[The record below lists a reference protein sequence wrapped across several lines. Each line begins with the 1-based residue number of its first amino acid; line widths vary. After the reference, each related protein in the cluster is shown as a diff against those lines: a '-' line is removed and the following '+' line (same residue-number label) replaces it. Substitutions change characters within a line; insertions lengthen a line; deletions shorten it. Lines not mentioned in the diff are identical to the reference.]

1 MADKWVGSEGKIL
14 KKDAAA
20 RAVLRADREKDAGSR
35 RD

>member
-20 RAVLRADREKDAGSR
+20 RTVLRADMEKDVGSGP
-35 RD
+35 D